1 MKNSKPEEKERE
13 SLNKKAPN
21 KTGIWI
27 SEQSRDKFIDL
38 LNKNNIDNLSIKKD
52 GYLKV
57 DKTSENEI
65 AKNLEKMIKSDKL
78 YIINITGV
86 AYERDY
92 ISGEIVEYP
101 FEDMDPEQVVEFYE
115 NGNKKILEITTNKK
129 QELLDKE
136 ILEEITL
143 Y

>member
-1 MKNSKPEEKERE
+1 M
-13 SLNKKAPN
+13 
-21 KTGIWI
+21 
-27 SEQSRDKFIDL
+27 
-38 LNKNNIDNLSIKKD
+38 
-52 GYLKV
+52 
-57 DKTSENEI
+57 
-65 AKNLEKMIKSDKL
+65 
-78 YIINITGV
+78 
-86 AYERDY
+86 
-92 ISGEIVEYP
+92 EYP

>member
-1 MKNSKPEEKERE
+1 
-13 SLNKKAPN
+13 
-21 KTGIWI
+21 
-27 SEQSRDKFIDL
+27 
-38 LNKNNIDNLSIKKD
+38 
-52 GYLKV
+52 
-57 DKTSENEI
+57 
-65 AKNLEKMIKSDKL
+65 MIQSDKL
-78 YIINITGV
+78 YIINITGI

-92 ISGEIVEYP
+92 ITGDIVEYP
-101 FEDMDPEQVVEFYE
+101 FEDMDPEQVIELYK

>member
-1 MKNSKPEEKERE
+1 
-13 SLNKKAPN
+13 
-21 KTGIWI
+21 
-27 SEQSRDKFIDL
+27 
-38 LNKNNIDNLSIKKD
+38 
-52 GYLKV
+52 
-57 DKTSENEI
+57 
-65 AKNLEKMIKSDKL
+65 MIKSDKL